1 MKPVPGL
8 ALILLIFAVPA
19 AAKKVAVPPASAPI
33 AESRRFFTDD
43 PDAPIHAPKGHDITI
58 VEYLDY
64 QCPYCRTSAA
74 ALKELM
80 KRDKKIRVVFR
91 DWPIFGGES
100 ERAARVAIA
109 AKYQGKYLAV
119 NDALMNAPR
128 PLNEARIEAAARKA
142 GANWQRLEADL
153 KAHST
158 DIDDLLERNHEQ
170 AMLLGLSGTPGFII
184 GSFLSSGG
192 MTYAALERTV
202 GEARGKAKG
211 LPSTVRKSRL
221 KKK

>member
-8 ALILLIFAVPA
+8 ALMLLCLAAPA
-19 AAKKVAVPPASAPI
+19 AAKKVAVPPANAPI
-33 AESRRFFTDD
+33 AESRRFFTED

-80 KRDKKIRVVFR
+80 RRDKKIRVVFR
-91 DWPIFGGES
+91 DWPIFGAES

-109 AKYQGKYLAV
+109 AKYQGKYVAV

-128 PLNEARIEAAARKA
+128 PLTEAKIEAAARKA
-142 GANWQRLEADL
+142 GANWPRLEADL
-153 KAHST
+153 QAHLT
-158 DIDDLLERNHEQ
+158 DIDDLLERNQEQ
-170 AMLLGLSGTPGFII
+170 ALLLGFKGTPGFII
-184 GSFLSSGG
+184 GNFLSSGG
-192 MTYAALERTV
+192 ITYAGLERTV
-202 GEARGKAKG
+202 GEARNKAKG
-211 LPSTVRKSRL
+211 LPTTVRKSRL